1 MIRKTESRARLGQGD
16 ERGGISRRAFLTG
29 AGAVAVGLPFLEGMP
44 SRSAWAQST
53 PPVFTFFVVGQNGV
67 VNKSFFPATP
77 GPLTTQSLS
86 ANADLATSVLAPH
99 AANMLFLKGLNY
111 PTGVQSCGHA
121 EGCVQTLTG
130 VAPGSSGNKAFS
142 GGPSADTLI
151 AKALGGG
158 DPIAL
163 YSGAKGFIAERISFK
178 AGGAGQVRAADVNP
192 YLLYSKVVG
201 LASAASTPAAT
212 GGAAPMANPVAQQIA
227 NKRKSVND
235 YVRAELNDLRGRRE
249 LSMAD
254 RLRLDQHFQAI
265 RDIENALDSMVPG
278 AVAAACGKTGLPV
291 DKYEALR
298 SGFAFKGDKME
309 EYVSLH
315 LQVMAVAFS
324 CNHARVATLQW
335 GDGTDGTKYNVPSN
349 AGLGWTFHQLS
360 HRIQSDSATGN
371 NPTAE
376 AAHHEI
382 DSVRMKTLLVGLD
395 AFKAHGLENNTQLIW
410 TNTIADGPSH
420 SPKGVPMIIW
430 GNAGG
435 YLKQGTYIDT
445 RGTPNAKV
453 LNTLMAAATRDKSP
467 TAPMIGSGTFDE
479 MKV

>member
-1 MIRKTESRARLGQGD
+1 MNRKIRSSEPS
-16 ERGGISRRAFLTG
+16 ISRRAFLTG
-29 AGAVAVGLPFLEGMP
+29 AGAVAVGLPFLEGLP

-53 PPVFTFFVVGQNGV
+53 TPVFTFFVVAQNGV
-67 VNKSFFPATP
+67 VNQSFFPASA

-86 ANADLATSVLAPH
+86 ADANLATSVLAPH
-99 AANMLFLKGLNY
+99 AANLLFLKGLDY
-111 PTGVQSCGHA
+111 PSGVQSCGHA

-130 VAPGSSGNKAFS
+130 LAPGSSGNKAFS
-142 GGPSADTLI
+142 SGPSADTLI
-151 AKALGGG
+151 AKALAEG

-163 YSGAKGFIAERISFK
+163 YSGSKGFIAERISFK
-178 AGGAGQVRAADVNP
+178 GAGAGQVRAADTNP
-192 YLLYSKVVG
+192 YLLYSKLAG
-201 LASAASTPAAT
+201 LAGAASAPAAS
-212 GGAAPMANPVAQQIA
+212 GAAPMANTVAQQIA

-235 YVRAELNDLRGRRE
+235 YVRAELNDLRNRSE

-254 RLRLDQHFQAI
+254 KLRLDQHFQAI
-265 RDIENALDSMVPG
+265 RDIENRMDGMAPG
-278 AVAAACGKTGLPV
+278 AVEALCSQTGLPV

-298 SGFAFKGDKME
+298 SGFAFKGDNME

-315 LQVMAVAFS
+315 LQVMAVAFG

-335 GDGTDGTKYNVPSN
+335 GDGTDGTKYDVPSN

-360 HRIQSDSATGN
+360 HRIQSDSATGK

-382 DSVRMKTLLVGLD
+382 DIVRMKTLLVGLD

-420 SPKGVPMIIW
+420 SPKGVPMIVW
-430 GNAGG
+430 GNGGG
-435 YLKQGTYIDT
+435 YLKQGTFIDT
-445 RGTPNAKV
+445 RGVANAKV
-453 LNTLMAAATRDKSP
+453 LNTLMAAATRDKSAA
-467 TAPMIGSGTFDE
+467 APMIGSGTFDE
-479 MKV
+479 MKA

>member
-1 MIRKTESRARLGQGD
+1 MNRKTEINA
-16 ERGGISRRAFLTG
+16 RGGVSRRAFLAG
-29 AGAVAVGLPFLEGMP
+29 AGAAVAVGLPFLEGLP
-44 SRSAWAQST
+44 SRSAWAQSAS
-53 PPVFTFFVVGQNGV
+53 PVFTFFVVAQNGV
-67 VNKSFFPATP
+67 VNKSFLPAAT
-77 GPLTTQSLS
+77 GALTSQSLGS
-86 ANADLATSVLAPH
+86 DPNIATSVLAPH
-99 AANMLFLKGLNY
+99 AANLLLLKGLDY
-111 PTGVQSCGHA
+111 PNGVQSCGHA

-130 VAPGSSGNKAFS
+130 VRPGSSGNKAFS

-151 AKALGGG
+151 AKALGAG

-163 YSGAKGFIAERISFK
+163 YSGPKGFIAERISFK
-178 AGGAGQVRAADVNP
+178 GAGAGQVRAADVNP

-201 LASAASTPAAT
+201 LAGPASGAPAA
-212 GGAAPMANPVAQQIA
+212 GGAPMVNPIAQQIV
-227 NKRKSVND
+227 NNRKSVND
-235 YVRAELNDLRGRRE
+235 YVRAELNELRGRSE

-265 RDIENALDSMVPG
+265 RDIETTMDNMAPG
-278 AVAAACGKTGLPV
+278 AIEAACSQAGLPV

-315 LQVMAVAFS
+315 LQVMAVAFG
-324 CNHARVATLQW
+324 CNYARTATLQW
-335 GDGTDGTKYNVPSN
+335 GDGTDGTKYDVPSN

-382 DSVRMKTLLVGLD
+382 DIVRMKTLLVGLD
-395 AFKAHGLENNTQLIW
+395 AFKAHGLQDHSQLIW

-430 GNAGG
+430 GNARG

-445 RGTPNAKV
+445 RGVPNARV
-453 LNTLMAAATRDKSP
+453 LNTLMAAATRDKTP
-467 TAPMIGSGTFDE
+467 NAPMIDSGTFDE
-479 MKV
+479 MKA

>member
-1 MIRKTESRARLGQGD
+1 MS
-16 ERGGISRRAFLTG
+16 
-29 AGAVAVGLPFLEGMP
+29 LPFLEGLP
-44 SRSAWAQST
+44 SRSAWAQSA

-67 VNKSFFPATP
+67 VNKSFFPASP
-77 GPLTTQSLS
+77 GPLTAQSLG
-86 ANADLATSVLAPH
+86 ANPDLATSVLAPH
-99 AANMLFLKGLNY
+99 AANLLFLKGLNY
-111 PTGVQSCGHA
+111 PAGVASCGHA

-130 VAPGSSGNKAFS
+130 VAPGATGNKAFS

-178 AGGAGQVRAADVNP
+178 AAGAGQVRAADVNP
-192 YLLYSKVVG
+192 YLLYSKIVG
-201 LASAASTPAAT
+201 LAGSASTPAPT
-212 GGAAPMANPVAQQIA
+212 GSAPMPNPVAQQIA
-227 NKRKSVND
+227 NRRKSVND
-235 YVRAELNDLRGRRE
+235 YVRAELNDLRSRRE

-265 RDIENALDSMVPG
+265 RDIENTMDGLAPG
-278 AVAAACGKTGLPV
+278 AVAAACSKTGLPV

-315 LQVMAVAFS
+315 LQVMAVAFG

-382 DSVRMKTLLVGLD
+382 DIVRMKTLLVGLD

-435 YLKQGTYIDT
+435 HLKQGTYIDT

-453 LNTLMAAATRDKSP
+453 LNTIMAAATRDKSA

-479 MKV
+479 MKKV